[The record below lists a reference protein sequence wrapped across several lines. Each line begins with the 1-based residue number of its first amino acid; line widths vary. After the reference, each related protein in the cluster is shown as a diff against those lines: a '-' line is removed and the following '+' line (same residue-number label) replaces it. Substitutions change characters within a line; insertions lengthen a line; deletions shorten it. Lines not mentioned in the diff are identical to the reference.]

1 MLRSYEP
8 PSVCGTV
15 SGLVPPSFDVSQRLA
30 PLCDNR
36 AITSHSGTMLFGGI
50 LSSREDENSRGERSI
65 LASGPY
71 IVSRSAL
78 IVASGPLIVTTCA
91 LAGDSRTLIVTSGP
105 LIVATSDLTGASRT
119 LIVTSGPLIG
129 TTCALAGDSQ
139 ALIVISGSLI
149 VATSAL
155 AAERQPLTP
164 PSRRLMPDGSRL
176 TGRSWKR
183 ARASR
188 NRTGG

>member
-15 SGLVPPSFDVSQRLA
+15 SGLVPPSFDVSRRLA

-36 AITSHSGTMLFGGI
+36 AITSHSGTRRI

-65 LASGPY
+65 LASGPG

-78 IVASGPLIVTTCA
+78 IVASGPLIGATSALTGDSRTLIVTSGSLIVATDA

-105 LIVATSDLTGASRT
+105 LIVASD
-119 LIVTSGPLIG
+119 
-129 TTCALAGDSQ
+129 
-139 ALIVISGSLI
+139 
-149 VATSAL
+149 
-155 AAERQPLTP
+155 AAC
-164 PSRRLMPDGSRL
+164 
-176 TGRSWKR
+176 GR
-183 ARASR
+183 
-188 NRTGG
+188 